1 MITFEVRLE
10 DRLDHSLSLFES
22 TSIVTAWKEWCRLW
36 DQGPDE
42 YDLGLEF
49 AMWIDDGERQMIET
63 LYYEEWN
70 NEQESERN

>member
-10 DRLDHSLSLFES
+10 DTLGHNLLLFES

-36 DQGPDE
+36 DQDADE

-49 AMWIDDGERQMIET
+49 AMWVDDGKNLMIET
-63 LYYEEWN
+63 LYYDEWN

>member
-10 DRLDHSLSLFES
+10 DKLDHSLSLFES
-22 TSIVTAWKEWCRLW
+22 TSIVTAWKEWFRLW
-36 DQGPDE
+36 HQGPDE

-63 LYYEEWN
+63 LYYEEWSKN
-70 NEQESERN
+70 D

>member
-1 MITFEVRLE
+1 MITFEIRLE
-10 DRLDHSLSLFES
+10 DKLDHSLSLFES
-22 TSIVTAWKEWCRLW
+22 TSIVIAWKEWCRLW
-36 DQGPDE
+36 EQGADE

>member
-1 MITFEVRLE
+1 MILLEVGIE
-10 DRLDHSLSLFES
+10 DKLDHSLSLFES

-36 DQGPDE
+36 YQGADE

-49 AMWIDDGERQMIET
+49 AMWIDDGERQVIET

>member
-10 DRLDHSLSLFES
+10 DKLDHSLVLFES
-22 TSIVTAWKEWCRLW
+22 ASIVTAWKEWCRLW
-36 DQGPDE
+36 DQGADE

-49 AMWIDDGERQMIET
+49 AMWIDDDKNPMIET

>member
-10 DRLDHSLSLFES
+10 DKLDHNYILFES
-22 TSIVTAWKEWCRLW
+22 KSIVSAWKEWCRLW
-36 DQGPDE
+36 NQGPDE

-49 AMWIDDGERQMIET
+49 SMWIDTEEAQSLET

-70 NEQESERN
+70 NEQESKRN